1 MDLSM
6 VIAIVHP
13 SALGTIEKRLRELR
27 VRGIT
32 VSKVEGYG
40 EYANFFADDWLVD
53 RVKLE
58 IFAVQH
64 DAEAIAEAIAQT
76 AQTNVPGSG
85 IVAIL
90 PVQKVLSMRTRAAA
104 FPAPLTDPGSGG

>member
-1 MDLSM
+1 MDLAM

-13 SALGTIEKRLRELR
+13 SALEAIEKKLRELR

-40 EYANFFADDWLVD
+40 EYANFFSDDWLVD

-58 IFAVQH
+58 IFAAQH
-64 DAEAIAEAIAQT
+64 DAETIADAIAQT
-76 AQTNVPGSG
+76 AHTDVPGSG

-90 PVQKVLSMRTRAAA
+90 PVQKVVSIRTRAAA
-104 FPAPLTDPGSGG
+104 FPDRLADTGSGG